1 MKIMKKKESGDLRKQ
16 FYTRNKNVK
25 KLILYKYVK
34 TN

>member
-25 KLILYKYVK
+25 KNKLIPCLVGL
-34 TN
+34 